1 MGNYKALYQRSLAD
15 PSGFWGEAAASLHW
29 DKPWDRVLDLDAKPV
44 PRWFPGGQLNTCFNA
59 VDRHVEAGRGE

>member
-44 PRWFPGGQLNTCFNA
+44 PRWFPGGRLNTCFNA
-59 VDRHVEAGRGE
+59 VDRHVEAGKEI